1 MVVLPYM
8 KHLASM
14 LCYGERFPSF
24 EGLPKTNPFR
34 FSWKRT
40 PKELLRAIHQD
51 RPAAVTMS
59 FRRAAPYLDLASAI
73 LHQTQG
79 HVPLFLVVEDDVTE
93 AQGFAQLVANP
104 HVDFA
109 SSKSRPMELAQRLRV
124 LLRAHEIPTRER
136 LPGQNDVTK
145 NLYDTESHRLNAKK
159 VADVFGL
166 NLRQLSALLEMLPA
180 TVHKTP
186 DSERLQGKLRVFE
199 RMAKG
204 LSLVENNEDSF
215 RRWLNAPNPEL
226 EQKTPLEI
234 IREGRGE
241 VVANLVEDALLGQ
254 PS

>member
-1 MVVLPYM
+1 MVVLSYM

-34 FSWKRT
+34 FSWKKT
-40 PKELLRAIHQD
+40 PAELIRAINQQH
-51 RPAAVTMS
+51 PAAVTMS
-59 FRRAAPYLDLASAI
+59 FRQATPYLDIASSI
-73 LHQTQG
+73 LRKTRG
-79 HVPLFLVVEDDVTE
+79 SVPLFLIVEDAVTD
-93 AQGFAQLVANP
+93 AQGFAQLVADP
-104 HVDFA
+104 RVDFA
-109 SSKSRPMELAQRLRV
+109 SSKTRPTELAQRLRV
-124 LLRAHEIPTRER
+124 LLRAHETPVRER
-136 LPGQNDVTK
+136 LPGQNNATK
-145 NLYDTESHRLNAKK
+145 NLYDTESYRLNAKK

-166 NLRQLSALLEMLPA
+166 NLRQLSVLLEALPQA
-180 TVHKTP
+180 VHKTP
-186 DSERLQGKLRVFE
+186 DSERLQGKLRLFE
-199 RMAKG
+199 RIAKG
-204 LSLVENNEDSF
+204 LSLVDKDENSF